1 MASPVEAER
10 YIRFQLEHLTARN
23 EHHIFEEICYRIAK
37 QRLSSNLL
45 WATGPVSAGGDQ
57 GRDAETYY
65 TRLPQD
71 LFGGSG
77 HPGRAATEPLVV
89 ACSVQRDGLE
99 AKVRADVKAIC
110 GQGGTVRAVAFF
122 AVQEIPVGVRH
133 RLQNQVRETY
143 GVTLEIFDGE
153 TVSRMLAEADLV
165 WVAERFLDLPSD
177 LVPVTAGRPPQ
188 PPGPA
193 GCRETAAYLTTLIDW
208 LDTDPWPRDRRFGGP
223 ALSPAAIER
232 KLRIIAAGAPDKQ
245 VYDADE
251 LVQRCRRLVLLG
263 GPGSGK
269 TWLAR
274 RTARRC
280 AEEALQA
287 LAVGRAADEIM
298 LPLYVTCARL
308 ASADG
313 DIREAAVS
321 GAISQLGDLGGARQS
336 AAVRRFFTE
345 RDGPAL
351 LVIDSLDEAHGADER
366 LRQADTLPWRIVLT
380 SRPSSWS
387 GQILVDD
394 RDDSTCV
401 GELQPMR
408 YPDDVE
414 QFIRCWFAK
423 RPEWGED
430 LVAQIAQR
438 ADLQQAAT
446 VPLILAFYCIVGDGT
461 PLPGFPHDLYAKILN
476 RLLTGRWRDSR
487 SRQPDVNGCLRTLRT
502 WAWAGA
508 TSHPVS
514 GLGSWA
520 DDVAVDGV
528 RVGEPDEEALDHVA
542 VPVGPPDVD
551 TGKTLRRF
559 IHRSI
564 REHLVAEYV
573 AGLPVDQ
580 AAEILLPHLWYD
592 PDWEYAAPAA
602 LARHPQRDMLLQQI
616 FCRAAGADQ
625 MPQNVSAIDG
635 GWEISGLLARAAVQS
650 ADDQWSPSVA
660 AMIGDARVELARRW
674 LTDDLGGATRWRTSS
689 QRVRAE
695 LQKSLASGIND
706 WKLGTLLSTLV
717 QLDPTPEDKSHV
729 RGVLLNFLSDPRGGA
744 VAVSAMSWILRLNP
758 TARDE
763 RCAWNALRRVLA
775 HEDRRPE
782 IPGLVDGVIRFAPT
796 AQDKRLALEEVLVL
810 LASTESGWIAGGYVN
825 GVVNLALTAQ
835 DKCDARE
842 RLLNLL
848 ACQESASVASVLA
861 DGVARLG
868 PIAEDERRAREALVR
883 TIAWEADARTLAGLV
898 ITLIK
903 LAPTTEDKH
912 RVRKALPWLPAADAG
927 IRRAM
932 ASTGGDH
939 ERWALEILLGLLAT
953 ETSSSQLLDLVR
965 LLITL
970 NPTADDK
977 RRAREAMLETLTADA
992 DPWTIGEETAGTLLE
1007 LDPTMQDKHR
1017 ACEIVV
1023 RLLADPIEAWTAP
1036 KLVETLIRLD
1046 PTAEHKR
1053 TALWSQLGHIA
1064 GPTNGIEA
1072 SEYVTASL
1080 QLAPTTADKRW
1091 TRQRMLELLAAET
1104 EAGPVL
1110 ELARTLSRLDPTAT
1124 DKRHARELLLGLLAR
1139 TTDDV
1144 DAWWLMSAMAY
1155 LDPTTSDLHNWET
1168 WATPPPVDFLAAVR
1182 RNSTIK
1188 DWLESI
1194 PSQAS
1199 TDYFR

>member
-1 MASPVEAER
+1 MGSPVEAER

-23 EHHIFEEICYRIAK
+23 EHHLFEEICYRIAK

-65 TRLPQD
+65 TRLPQE
-71 LFGGSG
+71 LSAEGEFAGQ
-77 HPGRAATEPLVV
+77 ATTEPLVM
-89 ACSVQRDGLE
+89 ACSVQKDGLD

-110 GQGGTVRAVAFF
+110 GRGGTVRAIAFF
-122 AVQEIPVGVRH
+122 AVQEIPVAARH
-133 RLQNQVRETY
+133 RLLDEVRNTH
-143 GVTLEIFDGE
+143 GVTLEIFDGQA
-153 TVSRMLAEADLV
+153 VSRMLGEEDLV
-165 WVAERFLDLPSD
+165 WVAQRFLDLPSQ
-177 LVPVTAGRPPQ
+177 LVPVPAGGPRQPSGSAGR
-188 PPGPA
+188 
-193 GCRETAAYLTTLIDW
+193 REIAAYLTTLIDW

-232 KLRIIAAGAPDKQ
+232 RLCVTAADAAGTH

-251 LVQRCRRLVLLG
+251 LVERCRRVVILG

-280 AEEALQA
+280 AEEALQV
-287 LAVGRAADEIM
+287 LAAGRAADEIV
-298 LPLYVTCARL
+298 LPLYITCARL
-308 ASADG
+308 VSAEG

-387 GQILVDD
+387 GQILIDE
-394 RDDSTCV
+394 RDNSACV
-401 GELQPMR
+401 GELQPLR

-414 QFIRCWFAK
+414 QFIRGWFAK
-423 RPEWGED
+423 RPEWGDD

-461 PLPGFPHDLYAKILN
+461 PLPEFPHDLYTKILN

-487 SRQPDVNGCLRTLRT
+487 SRQPDVNICLQTLRA

-514 GLGSWA
+514 GLGTWA
-520 DDVAVDGV
+520 DDVAVDSV
-528 RVGEPDEEALDHVA
+528 RVGKPDEEALDHVA
-542 VPVGPPDVD
+542 VPLGPPDVD

-559 IHRSI
+559 IHRSV

-602 LARHPQRDMLLQQI
+602 LARHPQRDKLLQQI

-635 GWEISGLLARAAVQS
+635 GWEISALLARAAIQS
-650 ADDQWSPSVA
+650 ADDDWSPSAA

-674 LTDDLGGATRWRTSS
+674 LTDDLGGATRWPASS
-689 QRVRAE
+689 RRVRAE
-695 LQKSLASGIND
+695 LLESLASGIND
-706 WKLGTLLSTLV
+706 WKLRTLLSTLV
-717 QLDPTPEDKSHV
+717 QLDPTPEDKSQAL
-729 RGVLLNFLSDPRGGA
+729 GILLNFLSHERGGA
-744 VAVSAMSWILRLNP
+744 VAVPAMSWIMRLDP

-763 RCAWNALRRVLA
+763 RSAWNALRRVLA
-775 HEDRRPE
+775 HEDKRPAISE
-782 IPGLVDGVIRFAPT
+782 LVNGVIRFAPT
-796 AQDKRLALEEVLVL
+796 AQDKRLALEEL
-810 LASTESGWIAGGYVN
+810 LGLLTSTEDRWIAEGYVN
-825 GVVNLALTAQ
+825 GVVQLALTAQ
-835 DKCDARE
+835 DKRDARE
-842 RLLNLL
+842 TLLSLL
-848 ACQESASVASVLA
+848 ARQDSASIASALA
-861 DGVARLG
+861 DGLAQLG
-868 PIAEDERRAREALVR
+868 QTADDKRRAREAVLEAIASETDTRALTRLVR
-883 TIAWEADARTLAGLV
+883 
-898 ITLIK
+898 TLIK
-903 LAPTTEDKH
+903 LAPTAEDK
-912 RVRKALPWLPAADAG
+912 RRARKTLPWLPATYAD

-932 ASTGGDH
+932 ANTVVGH
-939 ERWALEILLGLLAT
+939 ERWAREILLGLLAT
-953 ETSSSQLLDLVR
+953 ETEGSPLPDLVST
-965 LLITL
+965 LIML
-970 NPTADDK
+970 SPTADDK
-977 RRAREAMLETLTADA
+977 RRAREAILESLTAAPWMMIEEMADA
-992 DPWTIGEETAGTLLE
+992 LLE
-1007 LDPTMQDKHR
+1007 LNPTMQDKRR
-1017 ACEIVV
+1017 AREIVV
-1023 RLLADPIEAWTAP
+1023 WLLASPDEAWMAP

-1046 PTAEHKR
+1046 PTAEDKR
-1053 TALWSQLGHIA
+1053 TALWAQLGHIA
-1064 GPTNGIEA
+1064 SPTNGIEA
-1072 SEYVTASL
+1072 SQHVMASL
-1080 QLAPTTADKRW
+1080 QLAPTAADIGW
-1091 TRQRMLELLAAET
+1091 TRQRMLELLAVET
-1104 EAGPVL
+1104 EGFHAID
-1110 ELARTLSRLDPTAT
+1110 LAQTLSRLDPTTT
-1124 DKRHARELLLGLLAR
+1124 DKRRAREILLGLLAR
-1139 TTDDV
+1139 TTDDG
-1144 DAWWLMSAMAY
+1144 DASWLMSGMAY
-1155 LDPTTSDLHNWET
+1155 LDPTTNDIHNWDT
-1168 WATPPPVDFLAAVR
+1168 WAIPPTVELLAAVR

-1194 PSQAS
+1194 PSRAS
-1199 TDYFR
+1199 ID